1 MKRQQTKPGDDLA
14 LPQAI
19 EAERGIASIALN
31 NPKTVLGIMAERGFL
46 PSDIFDPTSRVAV
59 EVVLDLNAKGIT
71 PDARVIFERM
81 RERIPEI
88 TFATLTDLYTV
99 MPVEAALPEL
109 LAIVSSTAKRR
120 TLMVVLH
127 EAMSSIHKPDL
138 PTVELVQDV
147 AMKVDSIQTKL
158 APPKRM
164 DTQALLLE
172 AVTRYE
178 TGDDQT
184 QRIRTG
190 YEKLDNLTPIR
201 YGDFVVI
208 GGETKSGKTMFALN
222 IIANLIN
229 ETR

>member
-1 MKRQQTKPGDDLA
+1 MKKLPTKPGEDLV
-14 LPQAI
+14 LPQAT

-31 NPKTVLGIMAERGFL
+31 NPRTVLNVIAERGFQ
-46 PSDIFDPTSRVAV
+46 PADIFDPTSRAAV

-88 TFATLTDLYTV
+88 SFATLTDLYTV
-99 MPVEAALPEL
+99 MPIESALPEL
-109 LAIVSSTAKRR
+109 LAIVTATAKRR

-127 EAMSSIHKPDL
+127 EAMGAIHKTDL

-147 AMKVDSIQTKL
+147 AMKVDAIQTKL
-158 APPKRM
+158 APPRRM
-164 DTQALLLE
+164 DTQSLLLE
-172 AVTRYE
+172 AVQRYE
-178 TGDDQT
+178 TGDDET

-201 YGDFVVI
+201 YGDFVVV

-222 IIANLIN
+222 IIANLIA
-229 ETR
+229 

>member
-1 MKRQQTKPGDDLA
+1 MKKQPTKPGDDLA
-14 LPQAI
+14 LPQAL
-19 EAERGIASIALN
+19 EAERGVASIALN
-31 NPKTVLGIMAERGFL
+31 NPKTVLNIMAERQF
-46 PSDIFDPTSRVAV
+46 STADIFDPISRACVDI
-59 EVVLDLNAKGIT
+59 VLDLNAKGIAA
-71 PDARVIFERM
+71 DARIIYERL
-81 RERIPEI
+81 RERIPNIE
-88 TFATLTDLYTV
+88 FAVLTDLWTV
-99 MPVEAALPEL
+99 MPIESALPEL

-127 EAMSSIHKPDL
+127 EAMGKIHKADV
-138 PTVELVQDV
+138 TTSELVCDV
-147 AMKVDSIQTKL
+147 CMQVDAIQTKL

-164 DTQALLLE
+164 DTQSLLLD

-222 IIANLIN
+222 IIANLI
-229 ETR
+229 TQ

>member
-1 MKRQQTKPGDDLA
+1 MKRQIRTGEDLV
-14 LPQAI
+14 LPQAL
-19 EAERGIASIALN
+19 EAERGVASIALN

-46 PSDIFDPTSRVAV
+46 ASDIFDATSRSAV

-81 RERIPEI
+81 RERVPEI
-88 TFATLTDLYTV
+88 TFAALTDLYTV

-127 EAMSSIHKPDL
+127 EAMGHIHKPDL
-138 PTVELVQDV
+138 STVELVQDV
-147 AMKVDSIQTKL
+147 AMKVDHIQTKL

-164 DTQALLLE
+164 DTQSLLLD

-184 QRIRTG
+184 QRIKTG
-190 YEKLDNLTPIR
+190 YDKLDNLTPIR

-222 IIANLIN
+222 IIANLI
-229 ETR
+229 TQ